1 MLAYKLSLAQT
12 SLQCLCGLLD
22 TWFVP
27 GQFMAGVR
35 CGNKRAMVQQGIE
48 SWQEEWFHF
57 AIRRSKE
64 SEHGTCGV
72 QENKEVIMH

>member
-1 MLAYKLSLAQT
+1 
-12 SLQCLCGLLD
+12 
-22 TWFVP
+22 
-27 GQFMAGVR
+27 MAEVR

-57 AIRRSKE
+57 AIKRSKE